1 MNILLVVDMQKD
13 FINGTLGTKEAENI
27 VENVIKKIKTYD
39 RENVY
44 ATMDTHDTNYLET
57 AEGKKLPIEHCIENT
72 DGWKIHKEIKNLI
85 DEKNIFIKHI
95 FGSLDFVE
103 KVKKLKSVEKIE
115 IVGLC
120 TDICVIVNAILLKTN
135 FPEIEIVVD
144 SKCVAGT
151 TIEKN
156 REALSVMKSCQIDI
170 I

>member
-39 RENVY
+39 REKVY

-85 DEKNIFIKHI
+85 DEKNIFIKRI
-95 FGSLDFVE
+95 FGSVDFVE
-103 KVKKLKSVEKIE
+103 KVKSLKEVKKIE

-120 TDICVIVNAILLKTN
+120 TDICVIVNAILLKTY
-135 FPEIEIVVD
+135 FPEIEIIVD

-156 REALSVMKSCQIDI
+156 REAISVMKSCQIDI